1 MIRRIKGTLLCM
13 CKLTLLI
20 LSLTSNVLK
29 AEISIG
35 REKIIEALIHRGDYD
50 RALDHLINLEFSAKL
65 PQQRLAAALI
75 SSQIYQKSGKYRNAI
90 RLLSGFKERETEH
103 LDSSQND
110 QVNLEI
116 ARCFLLNHDLAAA
129 KYHLG
134 LVSTKSKDL
143 DLNIKHDSLDN
154 PIFESPYF
162 SAAMSALIPGSGQII
177 AGRPLDAATNIFM
190 IAIPSFIGLEASKN
204 NEAVFAS
211 VSYFIA
217 AFFYLGN
224 ISSAYKLQK
233 TKLENSRKKAWL
245 SNVRS
250 IIAPQ
255 VVGAGKTL
263 GISVGIEA
271 HILNE

>member
-1 MIRRIKGTLLCM
+1 MIRPFKITRLCI
-13 CKLTLLI
+13 CTLTLLI
-20 LSLTSNVLK
+20 FSLTSNALK

-50 RALDHLINLEFSAKL
+50 RALDHLINLEFSAEL
-65 PQQRLAAALI
+65 PKERLAAALI
-75 SSQIYQKSGKYRNAI
+75 SSQIYQKSGKYLNAI
-90 RLLSGFKERETEH
+90 RLLSGFKEREMQH
-103 LDSSQND
+103 LDSGQND

-134 LVSTKSKDL
+134 LVSTNSKAL
-143 DLNIKHDSLDN
+143 EINITEDSLGSS
-154 PIFESPYF
+154 IFESPYF

-190 IAIPSFIGLEASKN
+190 IAIPSIIGFEASKN
-204 NEAVFAS
+204 SETVFAS

-224 ISSAYKLQK
+224 ISGAYKLQK
-233 TKLENSRKKAWL
+233 TKLENSRNKAWL

-250 IIAPQ
+250 IVAPQ
-255 VVGAGKTL
+255 VVGAGKAL

-271 HILNE
+271 QILND